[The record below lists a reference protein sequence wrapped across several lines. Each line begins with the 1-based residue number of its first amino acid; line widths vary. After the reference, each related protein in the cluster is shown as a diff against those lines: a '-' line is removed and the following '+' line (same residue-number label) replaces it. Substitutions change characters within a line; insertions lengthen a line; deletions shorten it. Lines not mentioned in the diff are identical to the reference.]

1 MFKFL
6 KSLFKKEKPVVTEE
20 IIEEPVIDDAI
31 PIEEVEEDVEV
42 EIGETNIYNLFEEK
56 ILKGFRVVSFYKDI
70 IGEEEES
77 GVINRGINIG
87 GHGYKPSLIKS
98 PLNGEVIKIG
108 YDVFHG
114 EYVSIYHD
122 DIVINSKKAKL
133 ITTYYGIHNRI
144 EDIDKPIRSGD
155 IIGKIDDRRGD
166 CKFHME
172 VTLDELNV
180 DPLPFIVDSY
190 ESEEITHFI
199 SRESK
204 NHYVL
209 EIKRLQENLT
219 KLGFYAG
226 SINGKVDDETYFAI
240 RLFQKSNDL
249 EITGELD
256 KKSRD
261 RLKELIK

>member
-1 MFKFL
+1 
-6 KSLFKKEKPVVTEE
+6 
-20 IIEEPVIDDAI
+20 
-31 PIEEVEEDVEV
+31 
-42 EIGETNIYNLFEEK
+42 
-56 ILKGFRVVSFYKDI
+56 
-70 IGEEEES
+70 
-77 GVINRGINIG
+77 
-87 GHGYKPSLIKS
+87 
-98 PLNGEVIKIG
+98 
-108 YDVFHG
+108 
-114 EYVSIYHD
+114 
-122 DIVINSKKAKL
+122 
-133 ITTYYGIHNRI
+133 
-144 EDIDKPIRSGD
+144 
-155 IIGKIDDRRGD
+155 
-166 CKFHME
+166 ME

-199 SRESK
+199 SKESK

-261 RLKELIK
+261 KLKELISK